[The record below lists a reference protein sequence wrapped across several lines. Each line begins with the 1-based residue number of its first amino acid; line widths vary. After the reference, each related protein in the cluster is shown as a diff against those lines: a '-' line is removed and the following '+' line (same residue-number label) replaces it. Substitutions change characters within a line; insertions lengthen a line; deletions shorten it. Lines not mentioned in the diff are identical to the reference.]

1 MDETYPHLIPLI
13 YIDARNPAISQ
24 TTPPP
29 IARTKPVRSI
39 PAASSCAARY
49 SMTSSFLLP
58 SPGVT
63 EITGALG
70 NPLPYNLITLS
81 SVIIIVPFS
90 GSSPDTASHL
100 SRPVFPI

>member
-1 MDETYPHLIPLI
+1 
-13 YIDARNPAISQ
+13 
-24 TTPPP
+24 
-29 IARTKPVRSI
+29 
-39 PAASSCAARY
+39 
-49 SMTSSFLLP
+49 
-58 SPGVT
+58 VT

-100 SRPVFPI
+100 SPTSISDLKPGVFMIIFSNSGTY